1 MSPQGL
7 NPQSRGKVSTILG
20 STHPTT
26 KPAHVLGI
34 RVLNLKAVWC
44 VITVKKSVLFDG
56 DLKFIFV
63 VWKKSFGAEH
73 NCSLCHRS
81 NDILQINVC
90 FSQHKCLT
98 NYANKCIRFV
108 TISHSYWHFIVFHF
122 ILGFFLMQFLPI
134 LVLSIHFVIL
144 IIHCLIIIFVTL
156 PIYRRAFQNFAPL
169 MNWQLKYLLEFTV
182 SLL

>member
-26 KPAHVLGI
+26 KPAYVLGI

-134 LVLSIHFVIL
+134 FGLINTFGHFNYPLFNYYI
-144 IIHCLIIIFVTL
+144 CN
-156 PIYRRAFQNFAPL
+156 PAYIYKGISKFWHL
-169 MNWQLKYLLEFTV
+169 WWIDNWNIY
-182 SLL
+182 